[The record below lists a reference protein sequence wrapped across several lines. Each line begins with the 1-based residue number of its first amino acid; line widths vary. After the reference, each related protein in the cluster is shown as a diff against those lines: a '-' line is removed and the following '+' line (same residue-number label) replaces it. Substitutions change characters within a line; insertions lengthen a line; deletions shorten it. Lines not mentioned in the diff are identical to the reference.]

1 MPSRILRDGILT
13 SVPINALSP
22 EAELFYRRLQSVVD
36 DYGRYYS
43 NPALVRAA
51 CYPLQLKRV
60 SEDDVV
66 RWLLEC
72 TKQIHKDTK
81 QPLILV
87 YQTDGK
93 DCLQITKF
101 KQQEK
106 TKPKFPAPPQLVT
119 EPLTDRARAVHEP
132 VHLVGGE
139 VVVECGCEV
148 GVGVVSTL
156 ASQGGENRSVS
167 TPACPHEKIIAAYH
181 EHLPMGR
188 QVNPKVW
195 NGQRKQHLQARWRED
210 KERQHVEWWS
220 KFFGYCAKSAFLT
233 GKVQPRQGRSAF
245 QVSLDWIISPS
256 NFAKIIEGAYE
267 R

>member
-119 EPLTDRARAVHEP
+119 EPLTDRARTVNES

-139 VVVECGCEV
+139 VVVGGGCVCEV
-148 GVGVVSTL
+148 EVGI
-156 ASQGGENRSVS
+156 
-167 TPACPHEKIIAAYH
+167 PANAGSGKPAAVPPCPHAEIIKLYG
-181 EHLPMGR
+181 EYLPMGR
-188 QVNPKVW
+188 QVRPPW
-195 NGQRKQHLQARWRED
+195 NGERAKHLQARWREI
-210 KERQHVEWWS
+210 KQRQSVEWWEQ
-220 KFFGYCAKSAFLT
+220 FFAHCAKSPFLT
-233 GKVQPRQGRSAF
+233 SRVPPRRPGEKPF
-245 QVSLDWIISPS
+245 EVSLDWIVAPG
-256 NFAKIIEGAYE
+256 NFQKIIEGKYDE
-267 R
+267 